1 MKNLRIYSKNKIIE
15 KKKIHQFV
23 KHLLQEL
30 NLSLDSLEL
39 NFISSSEI
47 KDINKK
53 YLSHDYSTDIITFNY
68 SDSQKKIDG
77 EIFISIDDAKQNAN
91 KFKVSFIE
99 EIGRL
104 ILHGILH
111 LIGYDDLTPEERKK
125 MKIIENRLLKK
136 YKFILLRKRKEKFFP
151 FLKF

>member
-30 NLSLDSLEL
+30 NLSLYSLEL

-47 KDINKK
+47 IDINKK

-68 SDSQKKIDG
+68 SDSQKIIDG
-77 EIFISIDDAKQNAN
+77 EIFISTDDAKQNAN

-111 LIGYDDLTPEERKK
+111 LIGYDDLTPDDRKK
-125 MKIIENRLLKK
+125 MKNIENRLLKK
-136 YKFILLRKRKEKFFP
+136 YKFILLR
-151 FLKF
+151 

>member
-23 KHLLQEL
+23 KHLLQGL
-30 NLSLDSLEL
+30 NLSLYSLEL

-47 KDINKK
+47 IDINKK

-68 SDSQKKIDG
+68 SDSQKIIDG
-77 EIFISIDDAKQNAN
+77 EIFISTDDAKQNAN

-111 LIGYDDLTPEERKK
+111 LIGYDDLTPDDRKK
-125 MKIIENRLLKK
+125 MKNIENRLLKK
-136 YKFILLRKRKEKFFP
+136 YKFILLR
-151 FLKF
+151 

>member
-39 NFISSSEI
+39 NFISSTEI
-47 KDINKK
+47 QDINKK

-68 SDSQKKIDG
+68 SDSQKTIDG
-77 EIFISIDDAKQNAN
+77 EIFISIDDAKQNAK

-136 YKFILLRKRKEKFFP
+136 YKFILLR
-151 FLKF
+151 

>member
-1 MKNLRIYSKNKIIE
+1 MKNLRIYSKNKITE
-15 KKKIHQFV
+15 KKKVHQFV
-23 KHLLQEL
+23 KNLLQEL

-39 NFISSSEI
+39 NFINSSEI
-47 KDINKK
+47 QSINKK

-68 SDSQKKIDG
+68 SDSRKLIDG
-77 EIFISIDDAKQNAN
+77 EIFISIDDAAQNAN

-111 LIGYDDLTPEERKK
+111 LIGYDDMTPEDRKK
-125 MKIIENRLLKK
+125 MKILENRLLKK
-136 YKFILLRKRKEKFFP
+136 YKFILLR
-151 FLKF
+151 

>member
-1 MKNLRIYSKNKIIE
+1 MKNLRIYSKNKNIE

-47 KDINKK
+47 QDINKK

-68 SDSQKKIDG
+68 SDTQKTIDG

-91 KFKVSFIE
+91 KFKVNFIE

-111 LIGYDDLTPEERKK
+111 LIGYDDLTPAARKK

-136 YKFILLRKRKEKFFP
+136 NKFILLR
-151 FLKF
+151 

>member
-15 KKKIHQFV
+15 KKKIHLFV

-30 NLSLDSLEL
+30 DLSFDSLEL

-47 KDINKK
+47 QDINKK
-53 YLSHDYSTDIITFNY
+53 FLSHDYSTDIITFNY

-104 ILHGILH
+104 ISHGILH

-136 YKFILLRKRKEKFFP
+136 YKFILLR
-151 FLKF
+151 